1 LKERVSV
8 SEGLKQRIAGTIV
21 LGVLGIIFLP
31 LLIDFA
37 DPIKVDRSSKIP
49 PVPKIKPVTIEK
61 AKRPSTVTTQD
72 NLQSPCHI
80 SKLKP
85 ANFEED
91 PYGVA
96 ANNIPVTWYLQVG
109 SFSDPEKSKELK
121 VSLREAG
128 FKVFSEQL
136 SVAGEPRERV
146 LVGPKLDRQRVMDAK
161 STIDKDFGVDSDV
174 LSCRPQEIEDS

>member
-1 LKERVSV
+1 LKERLSV

-37 DPIKVDRSSKIP
+37 DPTKVDRSSKIP
-49 PVPKIKPVTIEK
+49 PAPKIKPVTIGK

-161 STIDKDFGVDSDV
+161 SKIDKEFGVDSDV
-174 LSCRPQEIEDS
+174 LSCQPQEIEDS

>member
-1 LKERVSV
+1 M
-8 SEGLKQRIAGTIV
+8 
-21 LGVLGIIFLP
+21 GVLGIIFLP

-49 PVPKIKPVTIEK
+49 PAPKIKPVTIEK

-161 STIDKDFGVDSDV
+161 SKIDEEFGVDSDV
-174 LSCRPQEIEDS
+174 LSCQPQEIEDS

>member
-1 LKERVSV
+1 
-8 SEGLKQRIAGTIV
+8 
-21 LGVLGIIFLP
+21 
-31 LLIDFA
+31 
-37 DPIKVDRSSKIP
+37 
-49 PVPKIKPVTIEK
+49 
-61 AKRPSTVTTQD
+61 
-72 NLQSPCHI
+72 
-80 SKLKP
+80 LKP
-85 ANFEED
+85 ANFEVD

-161 STIDKDFGVDSDV
+161 SKIDKEFGVDSDV
-174 LSCRPQEIEDS
+174 LSCQPQEIEDS

>member
-1 LKERVSV
+1 VSD
-8 SEGLKQRIAGTIV
+8 GLKQRIAGTIV

-31 LLIDFA
+31 LLIDFS
-37 DPIKVDRSSKIP
+37 DPTKVDRSSKIP
-49 PVPKIKPVTIEK
+49 PAPKIKPVTIEK
-61 AKRPSTVTTQD
+61 AKRPSSVKTQY

-80 SKLKP
+80 SRLKP
-85 ANFEED
+85 ANFEQG

-109 SFSDPEKSKELK
+109 SFSDPEKSKDLK

-136 SVAGEPRERV
+136 SVDGEPRERV
-146 LVGPKLDRQRVMDAK
+146 LIGPKLDRQRVVDAK
-161 STIDKDFGVDSDV
+161 SKIDKEFGVDSDV
-174 LSCRPQEIEDS
+174 LSCQPQEVEDS

>member
-1 LKERVSV
+1 M

-37 DPIKVDRSSKIP
+37 DPTKVDRSSKIP
-49 PVPKIKPVTIEK
+49 PAPKIKPVTIEK
-61 AKRPSTVTTQD
+61 AKRPSSVKTQY

-121 VSLREAG
+121 VSLRDAG

-136 SVAGEPRERV
+136 SIDGEPRERV

-161 STIDKDFGVDSDV
+161 SKIDKEFGVDSDV
-174 LSCRPQEIEDS
+174 LSCQPQEIEDS

>member
-1 LKERVSV
+1 M

-37 DPIKVDRSSKIP
+37 DPTKVDRSSKIP
-49 PVPKIKPVTIEK
+49 PAPKIKPVTIEK

-109 SFSDPEKSKELK
+109 SFSDPEKSTELK

-161 STIDKDFGVDSDV
+161 SKIDKEFGVDSDV
-174 LSCRPQEIEDS
+174 LSCQPQEIEDS